1 MTGIS
6 VSSRAIVSWQGL
18 QVRFPHRRVCAVYD
32 SFGSKGTPARFLMG
46 HVRYRIKWRY
56 LLFICAALL
65 AGPSPGAA
73 QRDTVARF
81 DLQIADGRLTE
92 ARKVITVRR
101 GDRVEIN
108 WRADRPTVLHLHG
121 YDIEVAAGPDKTQPM
136 AFTAHATGRF
146 PIETHARPGETKSG
160 HHTVLLYLEV
170 HPR

>member
-1 MTGIS
+1 MCHI
-6 VSSRAIVSWQGL
+6 
-18 QVRFPHRRVCAVYD
+18 
-32 SFGSKGTPARFLMG
+32 
-46 HVRYRIKWRY
+46 RYRIKWRY

-73 QRDTVARF
+73 QHDTVVRF

-92 ARKVITVRR
+92 ARKLITVKR

-108 WRADRPTVLHLHG
+108 WRADRTTVLHLHG
-121 YDIEVAAGPDKTQPM
+121 YDIEVAPGADKPQQM
-136 AFTAHATGRF
+136 VFTAHATGRF
-146 PIETHARPGETKSG
+146 PIETHARSGEAKSG